1 VSRNSEASRFEEQ
14 RRLLREEEEEEE
26 EENHRRKLLKLISS
40 RQNIEGFRGVRN
52 IQAEVLDS
60 ERR

>member
-1 VSRNSEASRFEEQ
+1 
-14 RRLLREEEEEEE
+14 LLREEEEEEE